1 MLAYVCRVIHFTIF
15 GTNCCCC
22 VLIMSGKVIVCVDEG
37 PEEKKAR
44 KVSQSPFQEVAAEN
58 ALV

>member
-1 MLAYVCRVIHFTIF
+1 
-15 GTNCCCC
+15 
-22 VLIMSGKVIVCVDEG
+22 MSGKVIVCVDEG

-44 KVSQSPFQEVAAEN
+44 KVSQSLFLDVAAEK